1 MTTTQKT
8 TDVTAPRRSHWWWT
22 VPGCLAMVL
31 LNAAISYGIV
41 RLNAPVTA
49 AFNMKQTV
57 DAFFDSASQKQL
69 SEAQSK
75 ALSARFNTALEASLQ
90 AWQQKHHAV
99 ILVSPAVVQGAP
111 DITREIQQDIARRM
125 GAECGRRRSW
135 HLGRSVA
142 GKGAGHA
149 DGDHAAPDGAGA
161 VR

>member
-1 MTTTQKT
+1 MRNTGVLHDHNAKT
-8 TDVTAPRRSHWWWT
+8 TDVTARRRSHWWWT

-125 GAECGRRRSW
+125 RAE
-135 HLGRSVA
+135 
-142 GKGAGHA
+142 
-149 DGDHAAPDGAGA
+149 P
-161 VR
+161 

>member
-8 TDVTAPRRSHWWWT
+8 TDVTAPQRSHWWWT

-31 LNAAISYGIV
+31 LNAAVSYGIV

-75 ALSARFNTALEASLQ
+75 ALSARF
-90 AWQQKHHAV
+90 
-99 ILVSPAVVQGAP
+99 
-111 DITREIQQDIARRM
+111 
-125 GAECGRRRSW
+125 
-135 HLGRSVA
+135 
-142 GKGAGHA
+142 
-149 DGDHAAPDGAGA
+149 
-161 VR
+161 

>member
-8 TDVTAPRRSHWWWT
+8 TDVTARRRSHWWWA

-90 AWQQKHHAV
+90 
-99 ILVSPAVVQGAP
+99 VS
-111 DITREIQQDIARRM
+111 
-125 GAECGRRRSW
+125 
-135 HLGRSVA
+135 
-142 GKGAGHA
+142 
-149 DGDHAAPDGAGA
+149 AGA
-161 VR
+161 VFSRSRWAVSKSVRVRSPTRRTRRCPFRFVRHRRRCSGVSGWPLVTGSRWR

>member
-111 DITREIQQDIARRM
+111 DITGEMQQDIGRGMRAGPGDAGGGLACGYGGRVWPPPILVP
-125 GAECGRRRSW
+125 GAVCGR
-135 HLGRSVA
+135 
-142 GKGAGHA
+142 
-149 DGDHAAPDGAGA
+149 
-161 VR
+161 

>member
-8 TDVTAPRRSHWWWT
+8 TDVTARRRSHWWWT

-31 LNAAISYGIV
+31 LNAAVSYGIV
-41 RLNAPVTA
+41 RLNTPVTV

-57 DAFFDSASQKQL
+57 DAFFDSASQKKL

-75 ALSARFNTALEASLQ
+75 ALADRFNAALEASLQ
-90 AWQQKHHAV
+90 TWQQKHHAV

-125 GAECGRRRSW
+125 RQNHEMPGADCPAGMGAECGCS
-135 HLGRSVA
+135 
-142 GKGAGHA
+142 
-149 DGDHAAPDGAGA
+149 
-161 VR
+161 

>member
-1 MTTTQKT
+1 MSSTQKPA
-8 TDVTAPRRSHWWWT
+8 DVTAERRSHWWWT

-31 LNAAISYGIV
+31 LNAAVSYGIV
-41 RLNAPVTA
+41 RLNAPVTV

-69 SEAQSK
+69 SEVQSK

-99 ILVSPAVVQGAP
+99 ILVSPTVVQGAP

-125 GAECGRRRSW
+125 RAEQ
-135 HLGRSVA
+135 
-142 GKGAGHA
+142 
-149 DGDHAAPDGAGA
+149 
-161 VR
+161 